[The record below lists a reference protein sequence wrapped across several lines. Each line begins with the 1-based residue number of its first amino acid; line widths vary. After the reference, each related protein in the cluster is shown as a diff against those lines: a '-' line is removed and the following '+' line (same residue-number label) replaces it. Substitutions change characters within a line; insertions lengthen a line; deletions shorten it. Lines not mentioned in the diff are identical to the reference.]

1 MMQHSIGQQDHYTNL
16 LSKEKL
22 KIGDYIMREDTV
34 KNLKAVQKIARKV
47 NLGSNLVL
55 LAASV
60 AIMLHEKKGKKED

>member
-1 MMQHSIGQQDHYTNL
+1 
-16 LSKEKL
+16 
-22 KIGDYIMREDTV
+22 MREDTV

-60 AIMLHEKKGKKED
+60 AIMLHEKKDKKED